1 MSHRVPEIPCWR
13 DRITSR
19 LHPLGDYG
27 LLDIVQQVPWGT
39 DPTNTVAIQ
48 TFVAFIRGRPFFW
61 FINGPSPD
69 PGWYITKLLLFW
81 RSALADPNYRIP
93 TAMML
98 AGGGCLGGNQ
108 VMFWTFEARDSAGEG
123 GQRVA
128 TRWQRQRRTQ
138 FDWWADEFITTRFF
152 FDVADNVN
160 AVVWLPPPAAGLQDT
175 EGEGEGEGGSAVES
189 EGGGDTATAT
199 TGSREGTPRP
209 FDTMAE
215 DAGEYSSNDP
225 EDSGSANA
233 RGSAFQAAREHD
245 LNENDDD
252 AVGFAAASETWHSCA
267 STEYFSAESNGG

>member
-48 TFVAFIRGRPFFW
+48 TVVAFIRGRPFFW

-108 VMFWTFEARDSAGEG
+108 VMFWTFEARGSAGEG

-138 FDWWADEFITTRFF
+138 FDWWADESITSRFF

-160 AVVWLPPPAAGLQDT
+160 AVVWPPPPAAGLQDT
-175 EGEGEGEGGSAVES
+175 EGEGEGEGG
-189 EGGGDTATAT
+189 
-199 TGSREGTPRP
+199 RTPRP
-209 FDTMAE
+209 LGTIAE

-233 RGSAFQAAREHD
+233 RGSACQAAREHD
-245 LNENDDD
+245 LNDNDDD
-252 AVGFAAASETWHSCA
+252 AVGSAAASETWRSCA
-267 STEYFSAESNGG
+267 STEYFSAESKGG